1 MNYLEQNEKKLNIKD
16 LVTIGI
22 FTALFFVF
30 QLIGAFPL
38 MMNPAT
44 MFFMPF
50 GIALLCGPVILL
62 LLAKVAKRGSLI
74 IVGIVNSIIWFVTG
88 MHWGMVVGYTLMGI
102 IADFIAGIK
111 DYKSIKLN
119 ILAYALFCLG
129 PTGSFIVYFI
139 DPSAWAA
146 TMLNNGTSIEVI
158 KGMNAVAASW
168 VLPAILIGTL
178 LIATFS
184 GMIGKKLLKKQFEK
198 AGITK

>member
-1 MNYLEQNEKKLNIKD
+1 MNYQKNENKFNTKD

-50 GIALLCGPVILL
+50 GIALLCGPIILL
-62 LLAKVAKRGSLI
+62 LLAQVAKRGSLI

-88 MHWGMVVGYTLMGI
+88 MHWGMVIGYTLMGI
-102 IADFIAGIK
+102 IADFVAGIK

-129 PTGSFIVYFI
+129 PTGSFVVYFI
-139 DPSAWAA
+139 DPSGWAA
-146 TMLNNGTSIEVI
+146 TMLHNGTSMEII
-158 KGMNAVAASW
+158 KGLNEIAASW
-168 VLPAILIGTL
+168 ILPVILIGTL
-178 LIATFS
+178 LIATIS
-184 GMIGKKLLKKQFEK
+184 GIIGKKLLKKQFEK
-198 AGITK
+198 VGMIQ